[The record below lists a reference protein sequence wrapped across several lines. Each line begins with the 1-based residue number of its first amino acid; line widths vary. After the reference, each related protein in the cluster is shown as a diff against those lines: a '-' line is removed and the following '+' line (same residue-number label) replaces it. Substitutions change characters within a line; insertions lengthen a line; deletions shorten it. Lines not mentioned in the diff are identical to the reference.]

1 MKNINELINKAKINK
16 DGSMTFEGKEL
27 VREMLTGL
35 AEQETFTITLTEEDL
50 PPVSGD
56 WIEGKWLPDLRVN
69 TLTLDMVEKN
79 GKIISNPHAAA
90 QGRKSEVYLT
100 AEELNVLDCLKGAE
114 MTLRRRG
121 PFGGELLDS
130 MTYLQSFNLHYRF
143 LFYMQWFRVNNREAF
158 FVLLD

>member
-16 DGSMTFEGKEL
+16 DGSIAFEGKEL

-100 AEELNVLDCLKGAE
+100 AEELNVLDCLKG
-114 MTLRRRG
+114 
-121 PFGGELLDS
+121 ELLDS